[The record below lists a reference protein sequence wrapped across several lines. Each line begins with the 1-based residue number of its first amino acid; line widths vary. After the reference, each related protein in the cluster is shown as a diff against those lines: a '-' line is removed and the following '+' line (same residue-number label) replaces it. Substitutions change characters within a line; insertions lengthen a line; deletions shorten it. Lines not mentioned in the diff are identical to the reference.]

1 MLKIVK
7 SLKKI
12 QLIDLQIVKDFICKY
27 RMFSFKQT
35 VAQACPQLEKY

>member
-12 QLIDLQIVKDFICKY
+12 QLIDLQIVKATEVNF
-27 RMFSFKQT
+27 MFY
-35 VAQACPQLEKY
+35 L